1 MRHAYL
7 MSCFLSGSRYQ
18 KRKQTGKIKK
28 TEELTTK
35 QHETKRQ
42 WRENSKRYYKRKKQL
57 KAVLDTT
64 PSSEE
69 DDSLQFIQEA
79 NEVQENLQEAAPK
92 EQPFLSQQVHV
103 PVKKKSNLQFWH
115 TLNLF

>member
-35 QHETKRQ
+35 QHE
-42 WRENSKRYYKRKKQL
+42 KKKETVAGNL
-57 KAVLDTT
+57 KAL
-64 PSSEE
+64 
-69 DDSLQFIQEA
+69 L
-79 NEVQENLQEAAPK
+79 
-92 EQPFLSQQVHV
+92 
-103 PVKKKSNLQFWH
+103 
-115 TLNLF
+115 

>member
-35 QHETKRQ
+35 QHEKKRQ
-42 WRENSKRYYKRKKQL
+42 VAGNSKRYYRRKKQL

-69 DDSLQFIQEA
+69 DDSLQFIQDQMKFKKIFKSCTKRTA
-79 NEVQENLQEAAPK
+79 ILVSAGTCPSK
-92 EQPFLSQQVHV
+92 
-103 PVKKKSNLQFWH
+103 KKKSNLQFCQI
-115 TLNLF
+115 NLF

>member
-35 QHETKRQ
+35 QHEKKKRQ

-69 DDSLQFIQEA
+69 DDSLLLIQEA

-103 PVKKKSNLQFWH
+103 PVKKKI
-115 TLNLF
+115 

>member
-35 QHETKRQ
+35 QHEKKRQ

-92 EQPFLSQQVHV
+92 
-103 PVKKKSNLQFWH
+103 
-115 TLNLF
+115 